1 MSGYLGDLSLTQEK
15 SLNEFIELLSKETQA
30 DERTLLR
37 FLRARGF
44 DVQAAYKQ
52 YLSTVEWRKKNG
64 IDSILDKP
72 RPLDKEFREVMSC
85 GFHKQDKEGR
95 PCYIEYTGR
104 TDVSALVKLPV
115 DQVIRRHIWNCEYQI
130 ARMAELS
137 QNSDTVVET
146 MVHIHDMTGASIVL
160 RKALNIFKRLAKL
173 DQDHYPERM
182 GKIFIV
188 NTPWVFP
195 VLWKIARVFLDP
207 KTRSKCVVLK
217 SSENPK
223 LLNYFYAADLPEEFG
238 GCCRCEDGCLPPIP
252 KHMRNIAEA
261 PTLREQSIG
270 PKKSFEK
277 SEECK
282 NDGDSIA
289 WYFKTSSKEIKF
301 GIKFKPRPHS
311 GWKDRMN
318 DIPEVWVEDLNFVT
332 DFEGPTTGFYSPP
345 CPGMC
350 TLVWDNNDSK
360 WLSKTIKYHV
370 MVTEAEVDSD
380 DEKSQSNGTLHKRT
394 GGAKD

>member
-1 MSGYLGDLSLTQEK
+1 
-15 SLNEFIELLSKETQA
+15 
-30 DERTLLR
+30 TLLG

-72 RPLDKEFREVMSC
+72 VNHSECLLITQVMSC

-104 TDVSALVKLPV
+104 TDVSALVKVHTILPV

-137 QNSDTVVET
+137 QNSVSSLEENT
-146 MVHIHDMTGASIVL
+146 SIITL
-160 RKALNIFKRLAKL
+160 LNCRFGGFRKALNIFKRLAKL

-238 GCCRCEDGCLPPIP
+238 G
-252 KHMRNIAEA
+252 
-261 PTLREQSIG
+261 
-270 PKKSFEK
+270 
-277 SEECK
+277 
-282 NDGDSIA
+282 
-289 WYFKTSSKEIKF
+289 
-301 GIKFKPRPHS
+301 
-311 GWKDRMN
+311 
-318 DIPEVWVEDLNFVT
+318 
-332 DFEGPTTGFYSPP
+332 
-345 CPGMC
+345 
-350 TLVWDNNDSK
+350 
-360 WLSKTIKYHV
+360 
-370 MVTEAEVDSD
+370 
-380 DEKSQSNGTLHKRT
+380 
-394 GGAKD
+394 